1 MKVICYF
8 ILFLS
13 LTSCS
18 MVRYTQKDFTGK
30 KYEWYASTMIGKS
43 MIKFISDSSFVYSE
57 RDSLFVCTGH
67 WQLVNDKKTILLESA
82 DNTNKFGS
90 NTPIAIMTNNEFKI
104 ISKNSIKDK
113 DNKLYKIK
121 R

>member
-1 MKVICYF
+1 MKAICCF
-8 ILFLS
+8 IMFLI

-18 MVRYTQKDFTGK
+18 IVRYTQKDFTGK
-30 KYEWYASTMIGKS
+30 KYEWYANKMIGKS
-43 MIKFISDSSFVYSE
+43 VINFINDTSFVYSE

-67 WQLVNDKKTILLESA
+67 WQLVNDKKAILLECA
-82 DNTNKFGS
+82 DNTNKFGR

-104 ISKNSIKDK
+104 INKNSIKDK